1 MGTEEAGIFLIFQ
14 VKGQRR
20 TDYFSVRLFCMG
32 KRALKIHDSRALKF
46 DKEWEIVIFGKEQ
59 KTLDKKTPLYDR
71 HLSLKGKMVSFGGYV
86 MPVQYGKGIL
96 AEHMAVRTKM
106 GLFDVS
112 HMGEV
117 LLEGKGALASLNH
130 LMSNDYTNLPIEKVR
145 YSTMLNEKGG
155 VIDDLIVYHLGED
168 RYMVVV
174 NAATHDKDAAH
185 MKANLLPDTKFTDIS
200 DETGLISLQGP
211 LTKTFLPSLVEGG
224 ELPEKYY
231 SEKEHVIIGGVDCLV
246 SRTGYTGEF
255 GYEIFCLA
263 DKTGLIWDLL
273 LEKGGQDILPCG
285 LGARD
290 TLRLEAAMPLY
301 GHEMDETVSP
311 LETGLDFAVKLNKK
325 EFIGLPSLLSHPPKR
340 ERIGL
345 KVTGRGIVREEEDVY
360 LEDRVIGR
368 TTSGTY
374 CPFLKG
380 AYAMALVERGALKPG
395 DTVEADVRG
404 RKVACQVVELPFYKR
419 K

>member
-1 MGTEEAGIFLIFQ
+1 M
-14 VKGQRR
+14 
-20 TDYFSVRLFCMG
+20 D
-32 KRALKIHDSRALKF
+32 
-46 DKEWEIVIFGKEQ
+46 
-59 KTLDKKTPLYDR
+59 LDKKTPLYDR
-71 HLSLKGKMVSFGGYV
+71 HAALKGKIVSFGGYA

-106 GLFDVS
+106 GMFDVS

-117 LLEGKGALASLNH
+117 LFEGKGALSSLNH
-130 LMSNDYTNLPIEKVR
+130 LLSNDYTNLPIGKVR
-145 YSTMLNEKGG
+145 YGTMLNEKGR
-155 VIDDLIVYHLGED
+155 VIDDLIVYHLGEN

-185 MKANLLPDTKFTDIS
+185 MAKNLLPDTQFTDIS
-200 DETGLISLQGP
+200 DDTGLISLQGP
-211 LTKTFLPSLVEGG
+211 MTKDFLPTLVEAG
-224 ELPEKYY
+224 ELPDKYY
-231 SEKEHVIIGGVDCLV
+231 SEKEHVVIGGVDCLV

-255 GYEIFCLA
+255 GYEIFCSA
-263 DKTGLIWDLL
+263 KDVGKVWDLL
-273 LEKGGQDILPCG
+273 LKKGGEDLLPCG

-311 LETGLDFAVKLNKK
+311 LETGLDFAVKLGKK
-325 EFIGLPSLLSHPPKR
+325 EFIGLPALLAEPPNR

-345 KVTGRGIVREEEDVY
+345 KVTGRGIVREEEDLY
-360 LEDRVIGR
+360 LGDKKIGR

-374 CPFLKG
+374 CPYLKG
-380 AYAMALVERGALKPG
+380 AYAMALVPRGIVKIG

-404 RKVACQVVELPFYKR
+404 RKVACEVVPLPFYKR

>member
-1 MGTEEAGIFLIFQ
+1 MSTEEAGISLIFQ

-20 TDYFSVRLFCMG
+20 TDYFSVRLFCMQE
-32 KRALKIHDSRALKF
+32 KAHRR
-46 DKEWEIVIFGKEQ
+46 KERMD
-59 KTLDKKTPLYDR
+59 LDKKTPLYDR
-71 HLSLKGKMVSFGGYV
+71 HVSLKGKMVSFGGYT

-106 GLFDVS
+106 GMFDVS

-117 LLEGKGALASLNH
+117 LFEGKGALASINH
-130 LMSNDYTNLPIEKVR
+130 LISNDYTNLPIEKVR
-145 YSTMLNEKGG
+145 YGTMLNEKGG

-211 LTKTFLPSLVEGG
+211 MTKDFLPTLVEGG

-255 GYEIFCLA
+255 GYEIFCPA
-263 DKTGLIWDLL
+263 DKVGIIWDLL
-273 LEKGGQDILPCG
+273 LEKGGEDLLPCG

-325 EFIGLPSLLSHPPKR
+325 EFIGLPALLANPPKR

-360 LEDRVIGR
+360 LNGTVIGR

-374 CPFLKG
+374 CPYLKG
-380 AYAMALVERGALKPG
+380 AYAMALVEKGSVKIG

-404 RKVACQVVELPFYKR
+404 RKVACEVVPLPFYKR